1 MNEEDFLKKRLLELA
16 DKAYSRN
23 ICTFSNFLN
32 LNEIDILLKTYKDIN
47 YIPMELF
54 GGARYC

>member
-54 GGARYC
+54 LG